1 MVTLPDWEP
10 RATVAS
16 LHISLLPGET
26 GESGGSWPRQA
37 RVPDL
42 DGALCLGNGTSLQC
56 DRECDS

>member
-37 RVPDL
+37 RVPNL
-42 DGALCLGNGTSLQC
+42 DGALCLGNGNSLQC
-56 DRECDS
+56 DS

>member
-10 RATVAS
+10 RATVAGVAS

-37 RVPDL
+37 RVPNL
-42 DGALCLGNGTSLQC
+42 DGALCLGNGNS
-56 DRECDS
+56 RECDS